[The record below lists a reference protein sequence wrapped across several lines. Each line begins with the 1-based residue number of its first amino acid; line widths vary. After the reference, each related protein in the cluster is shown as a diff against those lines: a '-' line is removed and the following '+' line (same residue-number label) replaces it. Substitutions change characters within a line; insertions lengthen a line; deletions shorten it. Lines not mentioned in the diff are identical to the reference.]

1 MPDNN
6 WGWNATSLQVLLLA
20 LNPPKNMDEKTIVD
34 GEFQVIKMLA
44 LCRSFQLG
52 DLYDIRNDLIIDRGI
67 FKIHFVWHRLG
78 EIRVPYKS

>member
-1 MPDNN
+1 
-6 WGWNATSLQVLLLA
+6 
-20 LNPPKNMDEKTIVD
+20 MDEKTIVD

-67 FKIHFVWHRLG
+67 FKKYILCGVVLAR
-78 EIRVPYKS
+78 